1 MAIAAIIGAVV
12 AIGGAVVG
20 GILDSQDT
28 AEANRIGL
36 KLAET
41 QRQDKLNTEKAQEKL
56 NMLGLKQRKEEF
68 SFQRKEARLDR
79 KEREKDRQYAK
90 RQNFK
95 AENLDF
101 VNKNATARNAFLN
114 SVRRAT

>member
-1 MAIAAIIGAVV
+1 VIGTIISAVIGIGSKIIGGVM
-12 AIGGAVVG
+12 
-20 GILDSQDT
+20 DSQD
-28 AEANRIGL
+28 ADEANRVGL
-36 KLAET
+36 RLANMT
-41 QRQDKLNTEKAQEKL
+41 RQDNLRVQAANERMGT
-56 NMLGLKQRKEEF
+56 LGLKHQKNVLK
-68 SFQRKEARLDR
+68 FQKKEAGLDR

-90 RQNFK
+90 RENFK

>member
-1 MAIAAIIGAVV
+1 MIGTIIGAVIGLG
-12 AIGGAVVG
+12 ATIIGG
-20 GILDSQDT
+20 IMDEQDT
-28 AEANRIGL
+28 DEANRIGMR
-36 KLAET
+36 LAET
-41 QRQDKLNTEKAQEKL
+41 TRQDQLKVQAANEK
-56 NMLGLKQRKEEF
+56 MDRLGLRHQKNILK
-68 SFQRKEARLDR
+68 FQKKEAGLDR

-90 RQNFK
+90 RENFK